1 MISKLFYSL
10 KKIDLTLLLSVF
22 LLVCFGL
29 AEVYSVS
36 TSQGGEDLLN
46 FKKQLFFIVL
56 GFIILLFLIKLDYY
70 VFFSYNNY
78 LYLFGV
84 ILLVA
89 VLFFGSVRNG
99 TKGWF
104 DLFGFGFQ
112 PVELIKFIL
121 IAFLA
126 KYFSLVP
133 ISKEPIRHL
142 VITGVGTLVFIFLV
156 LLQPD
161 LGSALILFAIWL
173 IMIIFAGFPKRYLL
187 AILGFFVVIAGI
199 SWGLFLKDYQKQRVL
214 TFFGPLSSVSVEQD
228 YNVRQAIIAVGSGRL
243 MGQGLGFG
251 SQSQLRFL
259 PEAKNDFIFAVIAE
273 ELGFVGCFLILF
285 FFGLIFYRL
294 LRSLPKITNDFGIFF
309 ILGATGLIFIEMFIN
324 IGMNMGLLPVIG
336 IGLPFLSYGGSAMV
350 SKLIIIGVSLSIIAR
365 AKIKS
370 Y

>member
-1 MISKLFYSL
+1 MISKLFHSFRNL
-10 KKIDLTLLLSVF
+10 DLTLLLSVF

-36 TSQGGEDLLN
+36 ASQGMTDLLN
-46 FKKQLFFIVL
+46 FKKQLFFVVL
-56 GFIILLFLIKLDYY
+56 GFIIMLFLITVDYY

-78 LYLFGV
+78 LYLAGV
-84 ILLVA
+84 FLLVA
-89 VLFFGSVRNG
+89 VLLFGSTING

-104 DLFGFGFQ
+104 NLFGFGFQ
-112 PVELIKFIL
+112 PVELVKFIL

-133 ISKEPIRHL
+133 IAKEPIRHL
-142 VITGVGTLVFIFLV
+142 IITGAGTLVFIILV
-156 LLQPD
+156 MLQPD
-161 LGSALILFAIWL
+161 LGSALMLFLIWL
-173 IMIIFAGFPKRYLL
+173 IMIVFAGFPKRYLVAIITVFMLL
-187 AILGFFVVIAGI
+187 AVI
-199 SWGLFLKDYQKQRVL
+199 SWGIFLKDYQKQRIL
-214 TFFGPLSSVSVEQD
+214 SFFAPLSSTVEQD
-228 YNVRQAIIAVGSGRL
+228 YNVRQAIIAVGSGRIL
-243 MGQGLGFG
+243 GQGLGLG

-273 ELGFVGCFLILF
+273 ELGFLGCLLVLG

-309 ILGATGLIFIEMFIN
+309 VLGVTGLIFIEMFIN
-324 IGMNMGLLPVIG
+324 IGMNMGLLPIIG
-336 IGLPFLSYGGSAMV
+336 IGLPFLSYGGSAMI
-350 SKLIIIGVSLSIIAR
+350 SKLIMIGVALSIIAR

>member
-1 MISKLFYSL
+1 MISKLFNSF
-10 KKIDLTLLLSVF
+10 KNIDLTLLLSVF

-36 TSQGGEDLLN
+36 ASQGGEDLIN
-46 FKKQLFFIVL
+46 FKKQLFFVVL
-56 GFIILLFLIKLDYY
+56 GFIILLFLITVDYY

-78 LYLFGV
+78 LYLFG
-84 ILLVA
+84 ILLLVA
-89 VLFFGSVRNG
+89 VLIFGSVQHG

-104 DLFGFGFQ
+104 NIFGFGFQ
-112 PVELIKFIL
+112 PVELIKVIL

-142 VITGVGTLVFIFLV
+142 VITGTGTLVFIGLV

-173 IMIIFAGFPKRYLL
+173 IMIIFAGFPKRYL
-187 AILGFFVVIAGI
+187 AGILVVFVLVGAI
-199 SWGLFLKDYQKQRVL
+199 SWGLFFKPYQKQRL
-214 TFFGPLSSVSVEQD
+214 ITYFSPLSASVTQD

-243 MGQGLGFG
+243 LGQGLGFG
-251 SQSQLRFL
+251 SQSQLKFL

-273 ELGFVGCFLILF
+273 ELGLVGCLLVLS

-294 LRSLPKITNDFGIFF
+294 LRSLPKINNDFGIFF
-309 ILGATGLIFIEMFIN
+309 VLGATGLIFIEMFIN
-324 IGMNMGLLPVIG
+324 IGMNMGLLPIIG
-336 IGLPFLSYGGSAMV
+336 IGLPFLSYGGSAMI
-350 SKLIIIGVSLSIIAR
+350 SKLMIIGIVLSIIAR